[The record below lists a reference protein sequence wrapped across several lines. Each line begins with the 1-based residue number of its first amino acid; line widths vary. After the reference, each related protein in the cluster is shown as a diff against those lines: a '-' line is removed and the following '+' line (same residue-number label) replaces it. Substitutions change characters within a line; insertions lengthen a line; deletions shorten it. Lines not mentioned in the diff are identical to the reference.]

1 MYTVYYSFKDQT
13 MIQQKEIISE
23 NVGCQ
28 WVGFLIIKK
37 NEKKNLLERKYS
49 VIAE

>member
-37 NEKKNLLERKYS
+37 MKKKTF
-49 VIAE
+49 